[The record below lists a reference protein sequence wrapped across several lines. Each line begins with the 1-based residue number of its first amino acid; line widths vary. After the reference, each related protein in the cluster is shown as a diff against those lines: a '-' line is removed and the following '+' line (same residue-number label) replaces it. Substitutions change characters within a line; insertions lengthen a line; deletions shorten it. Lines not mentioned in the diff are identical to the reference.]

1 MTQEY
6 ETSIQQLRLDLERAS
21 EQVQSLKEEREA
33 LVASSQEQLKRAEKA
48 IAEAEGRAT
57 LARRL
62 VIEGFADKE
71 TREHLQTL
79 LQERD
84 SQLAQEQEQLDAAMQ
99 RSAEAEERAE
109 ERAEED
115 KRLLQ
120 ALTERVEAYCRRCE
134 DFVPVEAERRSLDP
148 PGVRSEEALSVET
161 GKNLAQSGDHADQCE

>member
-1 MTQEY
+1 MQETTNNLYLLNGEKARMTQEY
-6 ETSIQQLRLDLERAS
+6 EMSIQQLRLDLAQAS
-21 EQVQSLKEEREA
+21 EQMQSLREEREA

-48 IAEAEGRAT
+48 IAEAEERAT

-120 ALTERVEAYCRRCE
+120 ALTERVEAYCRRC
-134 DFVPVEAERRSLDP
+134 
-148 PGVRSEEALSVET
+148 
-161 GKNLAQSGDHADQCE
+161 